1 MINNGEISRIKKW
14 WKTIIPNICASL
26 YKLVGHSVWSNLP
39 AGRRK
44 LWQPIKIFP
53 WIFSFQKTH
62 LIQCTC
68 QLRVWP
74 LWASAW
80 PQSAWGR
87 SPGVTMSRSS
97 PTPGT
102 TSWSGPRGP
111 PRSANTRRAP
121 GPSATSSLWW
131 DLNRHYYHD
140 GTVINPAESR
150 YTIYGK
156 DPCLTVGLVIV
167 TTHTSPLS
175 LISEPGA
182 QAARPGG
189 PTCQLVTRCISLAF
203 SQPAQRSKHFSKLK
217 LRNLIK
223 LKSCPY
229 FVKRIF
235 MSRSQRN
242 IWCSS
247 DAPSKRIFCLADDK
261 RGHAEGEKF
270 WRFLW

>member
-97 PTPGT
+97 LTPGT

-189 PTCQLVTRCISLAF
+189 PTCQLVTRCISRVLSA
-203 SQPAQRSKHFSKLK
+203 SPEIKTLLK
-217 LRNLIK
+217 VK
-223 LKSCPY
+223 TTKSD
-229 FVKRIF
+229 KTQIL
-235 MSRSQRN
+235 S
-242 IWCSS
+242 
-247 DAPSKRIFCLADDK
+247 IFCKKDFHVKISKEYLM
-261 RGHAEGEKF
+261 F
-270 WRFLW
+270 VWCPL